1 MMNYCAWEIRDLD
14 LTVKVSSFL
23 SPFDWQWDRSSIWYL
38 KKFSIDEFEP
48 AIIEFLLVK
57 YPIGQRVLTGM
68 LRYNQYLLQAV
79 LPKIKGLIM
88 GNCIPQFLT
97 FFAPQR
103 PTSELVLD
111 RLWHIKQVSDDQD
124 ELGLLDRHEIYLAY
138 IRKADP
144 NFPLLMHLFIWSG
157 CNLDIVLPPFCE
169 RIQQRPWK
177 TRYIFRA
184 ILQLMFLEHTET
196 EADRKELFFAVFMK
210 LTQFQNFKPTV
221 FGNALIRHCDY
232 RETEMW
238 KWLQKHPDV
247 QKYQIERHKNKEK
260 HLKME

>member
-1 MMNYCAWEIRDLD
+1 
-14 LTVKVSSFL
+14 
-23 SPFDWQWDRSSIWYL
+23 
-38 KKFSIDEFEP
+38 
-48 AIIEFLLVK
+48 
-57 YPIGQRVLTGM
+57 
-68 LRYNQYLLQAV
+68 
-79 LPKIKGLIM
+79 M

-138 IRKADP
+138 IRMSLPFPECEFWLFLLGKADP

-196 EADRKELFFAVFMK
+196 G
-210 LTQFQNFKPTV
+210 T
-221 FGNALIRHCDY
+221 
-232 RETEMW
+232 
-238 KWLQKHPDV
+238 HPDPV
-247 QKYQIERHKNKEK
+247 FLLLLPSGFLHI
-260 HLKME
+260 LTMPSPAPSVLLSSS